1 MLRCHRVVDIFHPQ
15 RNFTII
21 LEKSLGSDVG
31 ASSHRVM
38 AEEIDPRTALNA
50 QSSIVRSPWLSI
62 TDMLIAN
69 KCWLCM
75 TPFQRGYKK
84 KVFMVSQ
91 LIESLSRQNENV
103 LADSAAGET
112 LAEIESKNFRACY
125 EAFTSEL
132 DCDESSLAAELR
144 KHDVPVWTSGLVCY
158 RTAAC
163 IQDYS
168 LLVPSVDTSDETTK
182 KVVARLIPS
191 TALPFCP
198 PDCGC
203 DNPWPFLQA

>member
-1 MLRCHRVVDIFHPQ
+1 M
-15 RNFTII
+15 
-21 LEKSLGSDVG
+21 SD
-31 ASSHRVM
+31 
-38 AEEIDPRTALNA
+38 EIDGKIPSVVAPH
-50 QSSIVRSPWLSI
+50 IVRSPWLSV

-91 LIESLSRQNENV
+91 LVTSLIQRKEDA
-103 LADSAAGET
+103 LAAVAEGET
-112 LAEIESKNFRACY
+112 LSEIESKNFRACY
-125 EAFTSEL
+125 EAFTAEL
-132 DCDESSLAAELR
+132 ICDESNLAAEL
-144 KHDVPVWTSGLVCY
+144 KNHDIPVWTSGLACC

-163 IQDYS
+163 IQDYD
-168 LLVPSVDTSDETTK
+168 LLVPMKATGDGVA
-182 KVVARLIPS
+182 KVKIGVTRTIPS

-203 DNPWPFLQA
+203 DNPWPFLSA